1 MGGHTDVQEDKGA
14 KGGSEG
20 AREGRGEQGMEIP
33 KECKEGYGLAE
44 RQKLTWEENLVV
56 WIRWVWPCACAC
68 VRVCVRV
75 RVCVIISLV

>member
-20 AREGRGEQGMEIP
+20 AREGRGEQGMEIL
-33 KECKEGYGLAE
+33 KEGYGLAE